1 MLVGWLSKLARARAA
16 MQRLIWE
23 ETHFARAWNWV
34 TSQRR
39 SVQRDDAWSFRKGW
53 PGSPLRLW
61 ISPFWLVGLDL
72 VDYSW
77 LYLLCSTNQA
87 RVLWC
92 ANQVRHKARMTM
104 TSFVHRLTCWLTGQA
119 FSTSSSRLL
128 LMSNPPSSALHTTK
142 CTYIHTYYGHICTS
156 TRHVIFLRWF

>member
-16 MQRLIWE
+16 MQQRLIWE

-72 VDYSW
+72 VDSW
-77 LYLLCSTNQA
+77 LYLLCTTNQA

-119 FSTSSSRLL
+119 FSTSSRICCWCLILL
-128 LMSNPPSSALHTTK
+128 HQHYIPQNVH
-142 CTYIHTYYGHICTS
+142 TYILTMGIY
-156 TRHVIFLRWF
+156 VQVQDM